1 MSVAMPASHLDTLCF
16 FLSFGKR
23 FFWVSPGMP
32 FAPDLYMNCVCVW
45 LFVLRRDR
53 QTLELLQAWRSA
65 DMEKSPGEPAGSSLQ
80 WGQLLPP
87 LCHGCFLY
95 HLCVCTGVGV
105 LLVVLAYQSFSQG
118 GRDSENLKCTAGS
131 GSCHAASAGGV
142 LGSFASQHRWR
153 IVSEIQRRRKSVCCS
168 YCCVG
173 RLRRVCADPAF

>member
-1 MSVAMPASHLDTLCF
+1 MTGRRWSCC
-16 FLSFGKR
+16 K
-23 FFWVSPGMP
+23 PG
-32 FAPDLYMNCVCVW
+32 A
-45 LFVLRRDR
+45 VLTWRKV
-53 QTLELLQAWRSA
+53 LGNLQAVHCS
-65 DMEKSPGEPAGSSLQ
+65 GGSFS
-80 WGQLLPP
+80 PP

-95 HLCVCTGVGV
+95 HLCVCTDVGV

-153 IVSEIQRRRKSVCCS
+153 IVSEIQRRRKSMCCS